1 MREYYSGYFFGKVT
15 LNFNLKKKILTK
27 HQHSKYVLFLLA
39 TSSLVIWENEP
50 MVIRCKFLVISYL
63 FWVGGIHLSAKQKKK
78 RKRKLSWAKKKP
90 ETLYMRQLTYQRKV
104 CIGKCLATRYSCE
117 RLSS

>member
-78 RKRKLSWAKKKP
+78 KKKKIVMGKEKARNTLHASVDLP
-90 ETLYMRQLTYQRKV
+90 EKSMHREMFGNKIQL
-104 CIGKCLATRYSCE
+104 
-117 RLSS
+117 